1 MISKEDIDLLYRY
14 NRWAN
19 GAVLKTVAT
28 LSPEQLNR
36 NLGGSFPSVR
46 ETLVHMMAAE
56 WVWLR
61 RWKGTSP
68 PALLNAAE
76 FPDLDSIKMKW
87 REVEVEEMD
96 FIRQLTDLSLNEPL
110 RYVNLKG
117 RAFEYPLGR
126 VMQHLVN
133 HGTYHR
139 GQVTNFLRR
148 LGAQPAATDL
158 VVYFEIED
166 KIGGPVS

>member
-1 MISKEDIDLLYRY
+1 MISKEDIDMLYRY

-19 GAVLKTVAT
+19 GTVLKTAAT
-28 LSPEQLNR
+28 LSPEQLNQK
-36 NLGGSFPSVR
+36 LGGSFPSVR
-46 ETLVHMMAAE
+46 ETLVHLMAAE

-61 RWKGTSP
+61 RWKGMSP
-68 PALLNAAE
+68 PALLSAAE
-76 FPDLDSIKMKW
+76 FPDLDSIKTKW
-87 REVEVEEMD
+87 REVEAEQMD
-96 FIRQLTDLSLNEPL
+96 FVRQLTDLSLKEPL

-117 RAFEYPLGR
+117 QSFEYPLGR

-139 GQVTNFLRR
+139 GQVTNFLRQ

-158 VVYFEIED
+158 VVYFEVEGKMGALD
-166 KIGGPVS
+166 S